1 MWLAQQVW
9 ASGTLPTQVPWA
21 ILVLLPKSNG
31 GTRGISLLEVI
42 WKVMSSILDGQLKAA
57 ILFHDALHGFWM
69 GRGTGTS
76 MIEAN
81 LFQQLANIGQ
91 VPVFEVFFDKACTLL
106 AQF

>member
-1 MWLAQQVW
+1 
-9 ASGTLPTQVPWA
+9 
-21 ILVLLPKSNG
+21 
-31 GTRGISLLEVI
+31 
-42 WKVMSSILDGQLKAA
+42 MSPILDGQLKAA

-81 LFQQLANIGQ
+81 YSNNWRILGKSRFLRS
-91 VPVFEVFFDKACTLL
+91 FFDKACTLL